1 MTSGDT
7 ITTMINKDIHV
18 WTWIR
23 SKAGLVKFLAV
34 VALIIVLIL
43 IYSFSFTVK
52 SVLPD
57 DLDISS
63 IDISDKMYYLDDLTE
78 ENWRSISDPQ
88 IISSVMEY
96 VGEIPL
102 KKDGEG
108 ALAGGDYW
116 KIIIKT
122 LDGEEYQVRFSENEA
137 VLYQDHWYDV
147 KTTPF
152 FWKGTDIYSTVCQ
165 LADRE

>member
-1 MTSGDT
+1 
-7 ITTMINKDIHV
+7 MINKNISV
-18 WTWIR
+18 QTWIR
-23 SKAGLVKFLAV
+23 SKAELVKFLAV
-34 VALIIVLIL
+34 VALIVSLIL
-43 IYSFSFTVK
+43 IYSFSFTAK

-96 VGEIPL
+96 VGQIPL

-116 KIIIKT
+116 KIVVKT
-122 LDGEEYQVRFSENEA
+122 LDGEEYQLLFSENEV
-137 VLYQDHWYDV
+137 VLFQNHWYDV
-147 KTTPF
+147 KTMPF
-152 FWKGTDIYSTVCQ
+152 FWKGTDIYSKVCQ
-165 LADRE
+165 LAGIE